1 MAGNDCRF
9 RHDAEEPGTVM
20 NISEVDS
27 SVYNISEVQ
36 KDEPLA
42 VEVYNRFDRFR
53 YVPNG
58 KDEYRYV

>member
-1 MAGNDCRF
+1 
-9 RHDAEEPGTVM
+9 M